1 MLVVGGATHTNVE
14 AITGGVEAH
23 FGVEKGNALLVRALR
38 SEEKVVGGIR
48 HEGLV
53 AHVGRHKASGSWSG
67 SAVGV
72 KALDEGSFG

>member
-1 MLVVGGATHTNVE
+1 ML
-14 AITGGVEAH
+14 
-23 FGVEKGNALLVRALR
+23 LLVRALR
-38 SEEKVVGGIR
+38 SEEKVVGSIR

-72 KALDEGSFG
+72 KALDESAAMTVQEAPVFVGRQT